1 MILRAVAVAVGAAL
15 LAASAHVA
23 IDASGGYGTPTAL
36 LLVMLALG
44 VAVAAVAIG
53 VTWGQGRR
61 VLALFLGV
69 ALVAG
74 EAFGLIQ
81 TGERLIAARAD
92 KDAVA
97 TKAAD
102 ARKAAETALAAAR
115 AAEAAAMT
123 TPRLERAIAARN
135 AASVAVTEKAA
146 ERGCAANCRALL
158 EAQMA
163 QASRDL
169 DAATIA
175 AEQDRR
181 EATQRVLVAATVL
194 ANLPPLPAASP
205 LAVRLGIAP
214 WALDL
219 IAAALGS
226 IAANGLAC
234 ALLAFGAHSSSRKL
248 PATSS
253 VVPSTNFA
261 VAGTM
266 PGSVRAWA
274 ADSIG
279 PARGQQLSSADAHA
293 SYCAWCEV
301 QGRMPLD
308 QNAFTDALGGLAT
321 RLGLPVSFA
330 ASGEATLTGAALRAH
345 LPPPREAA

>member
-1 MILRAVAVAVGAAL
+1 MILRAVAIVVGAAL

-97 TKAAD
+97 AKAAD

-115 AAEAAAMT
+115 TAEAAAMT

-181 EATQRVLVAATVL
+181 EAKQRVLVAATVL

-234 ALLAFGAHSSSRKL
+234 ALLAFGAHSHSRQL
-248 PATSS
+248 PAT
-253 VVPSTNFA
+253 NFA
-261 VAGTM
+261 IAGTM

-279 PARGQQLSSADAHA
+279 PARGQWLSSADAHA
-293 SYCAWCEV
+293 SYCAWCEA

-330 ASGEATLTGAALRAH
+330 ASGEATLTGAALRSPERSR
-345 LPPPREAA
+345 LSSSREAA